1 MTIKQEELE
10 KLVYIY
16 NNLLSI
22 FTNGEN
28 TLIMSD
34 CLRSLKQTILQI
46 QNRQEE

>member
-1 MTIKQEELE
+1 MIIEKGELDS
-10 KLVYIY
+10 LIYIY

-22 FTNGEN
+22 FTSGEN

-34 CLRSLKQTILQI
+34 CLRGLKQTILQI